1 MRAALALF
9 SRHSRLFA
17 GLLVGDA
24 AYWYAELRPWCDAAN
39 PDDHRAGWR
48 AMAALLESL
57 GVGFDAI
64 GRQEKKQ
71 QASAPP
77 PGLTF
82 LLGKLK
88 SLLSSGAAGGG
99 ALKDVSLAV
108 QGYGQLARPLR
119 RLLSETE
126 YLQLCHEVLGFMEQI
141 HLESEAG
148 LQRRW
153 SLELAAAHL
162 AACARLL
169 AALRRPPQH
178 LLFSLEAL
186 AVSLVRKF
194 ARLPAQYQ
202 AFAVAG
208 LRQVF
213 ELSEEKEEEEKSDSA
228 ADSSTGG
235 LLENIV
241 HQVSVSD
248 PYSFDMDPDPDPN
261 SDPQGF
267 DDQKLKKKLQLKF
280 FLNFFWI
287 KNYNLTIP
295 RPP

>member
-1 MRAALALF
+1 MSRRGAMRAALALF
-9 SRHSRLFA
+9 ARHSRLFS
-17 GLLVGDA
+17 GLLIGDA

-64 GRQEKKQ
+64 GRQDKKQ
-71 QASAPP
+71 QSSAPP

-88 SLLSSGAAGGG
+88 SLLSSGAAGG

-119 RLLSETE
+119 RLLSEPE
-126 YLQLCHEVLGFMEQI
+126 YQQLCHEVLGFMEQI

-169 AALRRPPQH
+169 AALRRPPEH

-213 ELSEEKEEEEKSDSA
+213 ELSEEKEEKEMKKSDSA
-228 ADSSTGG
+228 AADSSTAG

-248 PYSFDMDPDPDPN
+248 
-261 SDPQGF
+261 
-267 DDQKLKKKLQLKF
+267 L
-280 FLNFFWI
+280 
-287 KNYNLTIP
+287 
-295 RPP
+295 

>member
-1 MRAALALF
+1 VSRRGAMRAALALF
-9 SRHSRLFA
+9 ARHSRLFS

-64 GRQEKKQ
+64 GRQEKKP
-71 QASAPP
+71 QASTP

-88 SLLSSGAAGGG
+88 SLLSSGTAAGAGGG

-126 YLQLCHEVLGFMEQI
+126 YQQLCHEVLGFMEQI

-169 AALRRPPQH
+169 AALARPPEH

-186 AVSLVRKF
+186 AVNLVRKF
-194 ARLPAQYQ
+194 ARLPVQYQ

-213 ELSEEKEEEEKSDSA
+213 ELSEEKEEEGMKKSDSA
-228 ADSSTGG
+228 AADSSTAG

-248 PYSFDMDPDPDPN
+248 
-261 SDPQGF
+261 
-267 DDQKLKKKLQLKF
+267 L
-280 FLNFFWI
+280 
-287 KNYNLTIP
+287 
-295 RPP
+295 